1 MANGSKTL
9 ASLLATVIK
18 TAEAAEFKERT
29 LGTQG
34 DVAVIEVAP
43 FRGHKMLAVRGAD
56 GKDILRISAR
66 KAQKIVALGDL
77 LTKAAAEVLK
87 S

>member
-1 MANGSKTL
+1 MAQSKTL
-9 ASLLATVIK
+9 AQLLATVV
-18 TAEAAEFKERT
+18 ASAQAAEFKERT

-34 DVAVIEVAP
+34 DVAVVEVAP
-43 FRGHKMLAVRGAD
+43 FRGHKMLAVRGKD

-66 KAQKIVALGDL
+66 KAQKIVALSDI

-87 S
+87 A